1 MESPSYVGA
10 TAVTGGAGAGG
21 ARGEYGL
28 LLAVVLAQK
37 IRTLLDMSSPL

>member
-21 ARGEYGL
+21 AREEVAL
-28 LLAVVLAQK
+28 VLVVVPAQK
-37 IRTLLDMSSPL
+37 IRTPLDMSTAL